1 MMNPAIT
8 PGTERRLPVQMMAA
22 GARSADPLRGR
33 DLLCFSHDWNGDPLS
48 KNHLMRILARQNR
61 ILWINSIGYRRP
73 TASKADLTRAVSKLT
88 SALEPVREVEPG
100 IFVLNPLAVPAYG
113 SQAVRRFNRQFL
125 RWQVQRGMRQ
135 LRFSRVINFVFNP
148 AAAVIAG
155 ALDEDLLIYYCVD
168 EYTAFTG
175 VVAASLAALEQ
186 ELCRRADLVVVSA
199 EKLLASK
206 ARYNPRTHLI
216 RHGVDFEHFR
226 RALDPATCVPEAI
239 ARLPRPVIGFHG
251 LLADWVDVELLA
263 HTARTF
269 AEGSLVIVGRATTD
283 IARLKQLPN
292 VHLIGRRPYA
302 ELPAFC
308 KGFDVAL
315 NPFRIN
321 ELTLN
326 ASPLKVREYLAA
338 GLPVVS
344 TPIPEVSRMG
354 LCLIGVDESAFV
366 AQIRRALAEPG
377 PRAARSDLMRTE
389 SWETK
394 VEEIRRCLTAP

>member
-1 MMNPAIT
+1 MMNPATT
-8 PGTERRLPVQMMAA
+8 PGTERRLPPPMMAA
-22 GARSADPLRGR
+22 GALSADPLRGR
-33 DLLCFSHDWNGDPLS
+33 DLLCFSHDWNSDPLS

-73 TASKADLTRAVSKLT
+73 AASKADLTRAVSKLT

-100 IFVLNPLAVPAYG
+100 IFVLNPLAIPAYG

-125 RWQVQRGMRQ
+125 RWQVQRAMRQ

-155 ALDEDLLIYYCVD
+155 ALDEDKLIYYCVD

-175 VVAASLAALEQ
+175 VAATSLAGMEQ
-186 ELCRRADLVVVSA
+186 ELCRRADLVIVSA
-199 EKLLASK
+199 DKLLASK
-206 ARYNPRTHLI
+206 ARYNRRTHLI
-216 RHGVDFEHFR
+216 RHGVDFAHFR
-226 RALDPATCVPEAI
+226 RALDPATEVPEVI

-251 LLADWVDVELLA
+251 LIADWVDVELLA

-283 IARLKQLPN
+283 ISLLKELPN

-308 KGFDVAL
+308 KGFDVAI

-344 TPIPEVSRMG
+344 TPIPEVSRLG
-354 LCLIGVDESAFV
+354 HCLIGDDDAAFV
-366 AQIRRALAEPG
+366 TQIRRALAEPG
-377 PRAARSDLMRTE
+377 PRAARSDLMRIE
-389 SWETK
+389 SWEAK
-394 VEEIRRCLTAP
+394 VEELRRCLAAE